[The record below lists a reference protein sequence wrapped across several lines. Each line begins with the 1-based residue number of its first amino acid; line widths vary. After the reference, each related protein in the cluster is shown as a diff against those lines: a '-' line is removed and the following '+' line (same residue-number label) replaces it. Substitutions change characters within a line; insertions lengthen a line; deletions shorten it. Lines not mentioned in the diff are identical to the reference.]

1 MQEGGRDVA
10 YEIERVWGV
19 QGEGCG
25 VQPWTEQDGF
35 RAGDGVERKV
45 GMWTEGDGDR
55 FGDGDG
61 KGTAGKPG

>member
-1 MQEGGRDVA
+1 M
-10 YEIERVWGV
+10 WGV

-25 VQPWTEQDGF
+25 VQTWTEQDGF

-61 KGTAGKPG
+61 KGTAGKLG

>member
-1 MQEGGRDVA
+1 MQTWV
-10 YEIERVWGV
+10 
-19 QGEGCG
+19 
-25 VQPWTEQDGF
+25 EQDGV

-61 KGTAGKPG
+61 KGRAGKAG

>member
-1 MQEGGRDVA
+1 M
-10 YEIERVWGV
+10 
-19 QGEGCG
+19 GCG
-25 VQPWTEQDGF
+25 VCRGRELEGSGVQTWVEQDGV

-61 KGTAGKPG
+61 KGRAGKAG